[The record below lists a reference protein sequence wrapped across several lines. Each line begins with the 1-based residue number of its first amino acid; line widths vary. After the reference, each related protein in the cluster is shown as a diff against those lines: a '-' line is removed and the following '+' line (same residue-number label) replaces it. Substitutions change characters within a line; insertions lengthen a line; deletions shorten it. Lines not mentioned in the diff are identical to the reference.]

1 MTRSSPWRKLLEY
14 LNLRHPDPS
23 RAKANRPLGRVV
35 LAEQQL
41 RDLDSRVGELE
52 HRVEQ
57 LERDPMLRA

>member
-1 MTRSSPWRKLLEY
+1 MTRSSPWRKLLEH

-23 RAKANRPLGRVV
+23 TATADRPLGRVV

-41 RDLDSRVGELE
+41 RDLDSRVRELV

-57 LERDPMLRA
+57 LERDASAD